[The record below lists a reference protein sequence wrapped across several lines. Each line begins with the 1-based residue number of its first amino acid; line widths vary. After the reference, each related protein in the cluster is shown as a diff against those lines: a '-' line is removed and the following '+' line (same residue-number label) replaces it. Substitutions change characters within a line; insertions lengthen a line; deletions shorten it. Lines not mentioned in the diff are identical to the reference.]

1 MLLVFKTVSLRTADR
16 VFKYNVVVVVVVVGK
31 VSHSG
36 RYLVEQVMRLLV
48 WLASCRV
55 SRSEADEK
63 PESNMEDSL
72 SLLTSV
78 VEVSVMDTVVDMAE
92 MESLVL

>member
-16 VFKYNVVVVVVVVGK
+16 VFKYNVVVVVVVGK